1 MNQTLGTKWYVRQ
14 CAVGTGI
21 CLCVYV
27 LLMALFSLLTVR
39 GVIGEEQLERCVWVS
54 AAAASLIGV
63 AAIGKKTVKRGAMTL
78 GCAGLA
84 IYGGVIGALIGV
96 SALCKLKKIKLPA
109 MLDLV
114 LLGFLIGDTLTPARV
129 LWLILP
135 ILGGAALSYLL
146 SGKKSAKKKRAK
158 RKSRVHR

>member
-14 CAVGTGI
+14 CAAGTGI

-54 AAAASLIGV
+54 AAAASLIG
-63 AAIGKKTVKRGAMTL
+63 KKTVKRGAMTL
-78 GCAGLA
+78 GCAGSFYL
-84 IYGGVIGALIGV
+84 VT
-96 SALCKLKKIKLPA
+96 
-109 MLDLV
+109 V

>member
-14 CAVGTGI
+14 CAVGMGI

-78 GCAGLA
+78 GCAGSWA
-84 IYGGVIGALIGV
+84 FSSEI
-96 SALCKLKKIKLPA
+96 
-109 MLDLV
+109 
-114 LLGFLIGDTLTPARV
+114 R
-129 LWLILP
+129 
-135 ILGGAALSYLL
+135 
-146 SGKKSAKKKRAK
+146 
-158 RKSRVHR
+158 

>member
-78 GCAGLA
+78 GCAGSFYL
-84 IYGGVIGALIGV
+84 VT
-96 SALCKLKKIKLPA
+96 
-109 MLDLV
+109 V